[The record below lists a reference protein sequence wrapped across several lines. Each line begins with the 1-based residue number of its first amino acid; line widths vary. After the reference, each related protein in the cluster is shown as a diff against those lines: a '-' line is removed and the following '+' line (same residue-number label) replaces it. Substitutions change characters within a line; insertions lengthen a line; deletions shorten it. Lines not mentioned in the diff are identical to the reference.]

1 MVVRDTLRWL
11 HACHRLICTPNQADV
26 RNRRPLLRVGVAE
39 IPAICGSHR
48 HSLVMTTVLAR
59 TCWLFCDV
67 SARQEVTEERE
78 KKKIRLALTQHC
90 ILETQ
95 FILFKPIA
103 GQQMTS
109 SKNTRKEAKVA
120 DSRADV
126 TVSNAGF

>member
-1 MVVRDTLRWL
+1 M
-11 HACHRLICTPNQADV
+11 
-26 RNRRPLLRVGVAE
+26 
-39 IPAICGSHR
+39 
-48 HSLVMTTVLAR
+48 
-59 TCWLFCDV
+59 

-78 KKKIRLALTQHC
+78 KNVRIVRTQHC
-90 ILETQ
+90 VLKIQ